1 MFDIGFW
8 ELVLV
13 GIVSLLVLGP
23 ERLPGAVRTAVLL
36 VRRARSAV
44 AQVKA
49 DIERE
54 LALEEVKASLE
65 RGVSLEELKSL
76 EQELRRPVVPAPT
89 AAEQDLPKLKAAVAD
104 DDDPA

>member
-8 ELVLV
+8 ELVVV

-23 ERLPGAVRTAVLL
+23 ERLPGAVRTTVFL
-36 VRRARSAV
+36 VRRARSVV

-49 DIERE
+49 EIERE

-65 RGVSLEELKSL
+65 RGEVFKEIKTL
-76 EQELRRPVVPAPT
+76 EQELHQPQAPAQT
-89 AAEQDLPKLKAAVAD
+89 AARQAQTNDER
-104 DDDPA
+104 

>member
-8 ELVLV
+8 ELVVV

-23 ERLPGAVRTAVLL
+23 ERLPGAVRTAVFL
-36 VRRARSAV
+36 VRRARSVV

-49 DIERE
+49 EIERE

-65 RGVSLEELKSL
+65 QGKGFKTL
-76 EQELRRPVVPAPT
+76 EQKLPQVPPKT
-89 AAEQDLPKLKAAVAD
+89 AIEPGEDER
-104 DDDPA
+104 